1 MARKSLPSG
10 ASGTATLNVRHSD
23 LAATL
28 SPDHAPLFPPVF
40 ATARMVAFMELA
52 AGRALAPVLEP
63 GEMSVGVAV
72 DVKHTAATPP
82 GSTVRATARFVGM
95 AGRFYRFEV
104 TAEDDSGE
112 IGRGT
117 HERAIVD
124 SARLIA
130 GAERRRINA
139 T

>member
-1 MARKSLPSG
+1 MTRKSLAPG
-10 ASGTATLNVRHSD
+10 ASGAATLIVRDSD
-23 LAATL
+23 LAAAL

-63 GEMSVGVAV
+63 GEMSVGVALN
-72 DVKHTAATPP
+72 VKHTAATPP

-117 HERAIVD
+117 HERAIVEV
-124 SARLIA
+124 ARLIA
-130 GAERRRINA
+130 GAEKRRSNP